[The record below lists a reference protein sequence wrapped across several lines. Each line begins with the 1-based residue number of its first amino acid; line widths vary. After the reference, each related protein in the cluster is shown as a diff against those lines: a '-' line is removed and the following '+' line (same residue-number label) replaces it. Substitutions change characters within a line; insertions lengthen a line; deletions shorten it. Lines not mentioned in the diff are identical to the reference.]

1 MRNIFNMEVSQ
12 RTLRALLLALLGLLL
27 LGTAGG
33 LLGVRELSKDLPSPA
48 RIQNI
53 APPRKTLLLAANGDT
68 IHEFFV
74 QNRTMVPLSRIPRRL
89 QEAVIATE
97 DRRFYQHYG
106 LDARRLTK
114 VVWVNL
120 TSSESPGASTITQQL
135 ARNLFLTLDKKVTRK
150 LKEMILALQLEQTYS
165 KDEILT
171 MYLNVINFGSGSYGV
186 QSAAHTFF
194 GKDVW
199 DLTDGECT
207 LLAGMIQLPEA
218 YSPFRHLD
226 RAYRRRATV
235 LVSMVAAGSLNRTE
249 AAIIDTSR
257 VVVIDGRKRRDSP
270 SFAPYFIEEVRKQIE
285 DRYGYDGLYNDGLRI
300 TTTLVPDCQR
310 AMELAMSEHLE
321 VLEAE
326 GKYAMT
332 KARYD
337 SLVALDERPENIEY
351 LLSSAVLLDV
361 RTGAVLGMIGGR
373 DYADSKWNLAV
384 QAARQPGSIFKPV
397 VYLTAL
403 KHGYNPSSIL
413 MDTPVVIDTGVSL
426 WRPKN
431 FNNRFMGPLTLRYSL
446 SRSKNVVTAK
456 LINDFGVAP
465 VLDTARQLGITSN
478 LPPVHSLSLGAGEVN
493 LMEMVSAYSSFGNHG
508 VRVEP
513 YLITRIETSSGE
525 ILEEAR
531 IQQREVLDPATAYL
545 MSNLMETTLREGTAR
560 NAKYLGFSKTG
571 AGKTGT
577 YNEYTDAWFVG
588 FTPRYAAGVWVGFD
602 QKVSMGR
609 HATGS
614 HMSVP
619 IWARFMGAITADQ
632 RDEPFVRPDGLV
644 DKLICLRTGLLA
656 TARCDSTAVEIFL
669 ADNFPQRPCDMHG
682 GPLQDFDGYRK
693 GFGTLDDD
701 DEF

>member
-1 MRNIFNMEVSQ
+1 MKSNFSKEIPQSAL
-12 RTLRALLLALLGLLL
+12 RTLLLAALGVLLVAV
-27 LGTAGG
+27 AGG
-33 LLGVRELSKDLPSPA
+33 LFGVRELSKDLPSPA

-53 APPRKTLLLAANGDT
+53 APPRKTLVLAANGDT
-68 IHEFFV
+68 LHEFFV
-74 QNRTMVPLSRIPRRL
+74 ENRTVVPLSRIPRTL
-89 QEAVIATE
+89 QDAVVSTE

-106 LDARRLTK
+106 LDARRLAK
-114 VVWVNL
+114 VVWENL
-120 TSSESPGASTITQQL
+120 TSSSRPGASTITQQL
-135 ARNLFLTLDKKVTRK
+135 ARNLFLTLDKKVSRK

-165 KDEILT
+165 KDEILA
-171 MYLNVINFGSGSYGV
+171 MYLNVINFGSGAYGV

-199 DLTDGECT
+199 ELDDGECAM
-207 LLAGMIQLPEA
+207 LAGMIQLPEV

-226 RAYRRRATV
+226 RAYRRRSTV
-235 LVSMVAAGSLNRTE
+235 LASMVAAGALGRAE
-249 AAIIDTSR
+249 AAAIDTSR
-257 VVVIDGRKRRDSP
+257 VTVVDGRRRSVAP
-270 SFAPYFIEEVRKQIE
+270 TFAPYFIEEVRKRIE
-285 DRYGYDGLYNDGLRI
+285 ETYGYDGLYNDGLRI
-300 TTTLVPDCQR
+300 TTTLMPDYQR
-310 AMELAMSEHLE
+310 AMEEVTEAHLR

-326 GKYAMT
+326 ADYPVT
-332 KARYD
+332 KALYD
-337 SLVALDERPENIEY
+337 SLAAEGEKPEGLPY
-351 LLSSAVLLDV
+351 LLSSSVLLDV
-361 RTGAVLGMIGGR
+361 RTGAVLGMVGGR

-403 KHGYNPSSIL
+403 QHGYTPSSIL

-465 VLDTARQLGITSN
+465 VLDTARRLGISSN
-478 LPPVHSLSLGAGEVN
+478 LPPVHSLALGAGEVN
-493 LMEMVSAYSSFGNHG
+493 LMEMVSAYAAFGNHG

-513 YLITRIETSSGE
+513 YIITRIETSSGE

-531 IQQREVLDPATAYL
+531 IRQSEVLDPATAYL
-545 MSNLMETTLREGTAR
+545 MSNLMETTLREGTA
-560 NAKYLGFSKTG
+560 KYARYHGFTGTG

-588 FTPRYAAGVWVGFD
+588 FTPRFAAGVWVGFD
-602 QKVSMGR
+602 TKISMGR
-609 HATGS
+609 RATGS
-614 HMSVP
+614 HMAVP
-619 IWARFMGAITADQ
+619 IWAGFMGRVTLGQ
-632 RDEPFVRPDGLV
+632 EDEPFVRPEGLV
-644 DKLICLRTGLLA
+644 DKTVCLRTGLLA
-656 TARCDSTAVEIFL
+656 TARCDTTASEVFL
-669 ADNFPQRPCDMHG
+669 ADNFPQRPCDLHG
-682 GPLQDFDGYRK
+682 GPLQDFGGFNR

>member
-1 MRNIFNMEVSQ
+1 MSNLFNTHVSQ
-12 RTLRALLLALLGLLL
+12 RTLRVLLLSLFGILL

-33 LLGVRELSKDLPSPA
+33 LIAVRELSKDLPSTA

-53 APPRKTLLLAANGDT
+53 APPRKTLILAANGDT

-74 QNRTMVPLSRIPRRL
+74 QNRTVVPLSRIPRRL
-89 QEAVIATE
+89 QEAVVATE

-106 LDARRLTK
+106 IDARRLAK
-114 VVWVNL
+114 ILWVNL
-120 TSSESPGASTITQQL
+120 ASSESPGASTITQQL

-165 KDEILT
+165 KDEILA

-194 GKDVW
+194 NKDVW
-199 DLTDGECT
+199 DLDDGECA
-207 LLAGMIQLPEA
+207 LLAGMIQLPEV

-226 RAYRRRATV
+226 RAYRRRSTV
-235 LVSMVAAGSLNRTE
+235 LNCMVSFGSLNGPE
-249 AAIIDTSR
+249 AARIDTSR
-257 VVVIDGRKRRDSP
+257 VTVVDGRRRSVNP

-285 DRYGYDGLYNDGLRI
+285 TRYGYDGLYNDGLRI
-300 TTTLVPDCQR
+300 TTTLVPDNQR
-310 AMELAMSEHLE
+310 AMETSMMEHLE
-321 VLEAE
+321 GLEAE
-326 GKYAMT
+326 GKYSMT

-337 SLVALDERPENIEY
+337 SLTALGERPENIEY

-361 RTGAVLGMIGGR
+361 RTGAVLGMVGGR
-373 DYADSKWNLAV
+373 DYEDSKWNLAV

-403 KHGYNPSSIL
+403 QHGYTASSIL

-431 FNNRFMGPLTLRYSL
+431 FNHRFMGPLTLRYSL

-465 VLDTARQLGITSN
+465 VLDTARQLGISRN
-478 LPPVHSLSLGAGEVN
+478 LPPVHSMALGAGEVN
-493 LMEMVSAYSSFGNHG
+493 LMEMVSAYSAFGNHG

-513 YLITRIETSSGE
+513 FMITRIETSSGE

-531 IQQREVLDPATAYL
+531 INQREVLDPATAYL
-545 MSNLMETTLREGTAR
+545 MSNLMETTLKEGTAR
-560 NAKYLGFSKTG
+560 SAKYLGFTKTG

-609 HATGS
+609 RATGS
-614 HMSVP
+614 HMAVP
-619 IWARFMGAITADQ
+619 IWAQFMGDVTRGQ
-632 RDEPFVRPDGLV
+632 EDETFVRPDGLV
-644 DKLICLRTGLLA
+644 DKLVCLRSGLLA
-656 TARCDSTAVEIFL
+656 TARCDSTAVEVFL
-669 ADNFPQRPCDMHG
+669 ADNFPQRPCDLHG